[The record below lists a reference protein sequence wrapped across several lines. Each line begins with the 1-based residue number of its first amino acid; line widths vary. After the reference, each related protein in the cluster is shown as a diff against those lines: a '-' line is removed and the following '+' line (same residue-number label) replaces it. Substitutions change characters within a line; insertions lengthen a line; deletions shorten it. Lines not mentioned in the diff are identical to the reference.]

1 MFWFINFIYLYQSIH
16 RHPIGWVY
24 TNLYK
29 QTTAKTDIKY
39 LTHLTRKQLEISDKA
54 NRIPELKSE
63 LLLYID
69 SSVTC
74 PVLSIVDITL
84 ML

>member
-1 MFWFINFIYLYQSIH
+1 MGIH
-16 RHPIGWVY
+16 KS
-24 TNLYK
+24 LYK
-29 QTTAKTDIKY
+29 QTTAKTDIQY

-54 NRIPELKSE
+54 YRIPELKSV

>member
-1 MFWFINFIYLYQSIH
+1 MGIH
-16 RHPIGWVY
+16 KS
-24 TNLYK
+24 LYK
-29 QTTAKTDIKY
+29 QTTAKTGIKY

-54 NRIPELKSE
+54 NRIPELKIITTS
-63 LLLYID
+63 LD
-69 SSVTC
+69 SSLTC

>member
-1 MFWFINFIYLYQSIH
+1 MGIH
-16 RHPIGWVY
+16 KS
-24 TNLYK
+24 LYK

-54 NRIPELKSE
+54 NRIPELKIRTSS
-63 LLLYID
+63 LD